1 MNKQNQTIHKDIL
14 SEHTI
19 KRINNYRFDM
29 ADTIGTGLTSTVYRG
44 KNCTTGLH
52 VAIKVI

>member
-1 MNKQNQTIHKDIL
+1 MNKQNKTIHHDTL

-19 KRINNYRFDM
+19 KRINNYMFDM
-29 ADTIGTGLTSTVYRG
+29 SDRIGSGLTSTVYRG
-44 KNCTTGLH
+44 KNYTTGLL